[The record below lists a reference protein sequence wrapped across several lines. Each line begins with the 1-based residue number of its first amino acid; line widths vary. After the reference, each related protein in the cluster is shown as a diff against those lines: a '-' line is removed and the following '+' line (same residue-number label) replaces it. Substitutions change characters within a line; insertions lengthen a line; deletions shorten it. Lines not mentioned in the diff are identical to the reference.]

1 MGDKW
6 KKVFHNAGNMRSKM
20 KSPKD
25 GVQSVS
31 RALILLQE
39 LARSD
44 DGMRVS
50 DLARMTGLA
59 VSTAHRLLTTLEQ
72 HGFTQFEPETTL
84 WHVGRE
90 AFAVGSAFGKR
101 RNFVAPAL
109 PFLKRL
115 RDVTRETA
123 NLGILDGNQLV
134 TISQVES
141 REIMRAISNPGGQV
155 PVFCSGM
162 GKAIVAT
169 WTDEDIKALAVRA
182 GLPPMTSKSL
192 RSLDEVFVDIRK
204 TRERGYALDD
214 EEHVTGLRCV
224 AAEVWSPQGEAVCA
238 ISVSGLAA
246 RITDARLDSIGRQ
259 IRKAA
264 DELTQQLGGTPPTQS
279 K

>member
-1 MGDKW
+1 
-6 KKVFHNAGNMRSKM
+6 M
-20 KSPKD
+20 KNPKD

-31 RALILLQE
+31 RALTLLQE

-44 DGMRVS
+44 DGLRVS
-50 DLARMTGLA
+50 DLARSTGLA

-72 HGFTQFEPETTL
+72 HGFAQFEPETTL

-90 AFAVGSAFGKR
+90 AFAVGSAFGRR

-123 NLGILDGNQLV
+123 NLGILDDKQLV

-169 WTDEDIKALAVRA
+169 WSDDAIAALADQA

-192 RSLDEVFVDIRK
+192 RDMDHVFADIQK
-204 TRERGYALDD
+204 TRQRGYALDD

-246 RITDARLDSIGRQ
+246 RLTDARLDTIGAQ
-259 IRKAA
+259 VRKAA
-264 DELTQQLGGTPPTQS
+264 NELTLRLGGTPPA
-279 K
+279 